1 MPLND
6 LPEDLLEKYD
16 CFEWRHA
23 VTILKNDFPEEYEDV
38 VAVLRGFELLKSDIL
53 KPGGRKSTIA
63 GYFDDYLEDCGWRE
77 KKFDTKIIIDG
88 VGHEVPT
95 HKIDSYKNRV
105 ALDVEW
111 NNKTPFFDRDL
122 NNFRLLH
129 QREVISL
136 AVIITRSTRLQQI
149 FNELGKGKSYGNSTT
164 HIDKLLPKING
175 GAAGGCPLIVFGI
188 TPKLYNPETETVE
201 DE

>member
-1 MPLND
+1 MPISD
-6 LPEDLLEKYD
+6 LPASIREKYD

-23 VTILKNDFPEEYEDV
+23 VSILVHEFPDEYQNVIDV
-38 VAVLRGFELLKSDIL
+38 LDNFVLKKSDIL
-53 KPGGRKSTIA
+53 RKGGRKSTIA
-63 GYFDDYLEDCGWRE
+63 GYFDDFLEDHGWVE
-77 KKFDTKIIIDG
+77 KKFETKYIIDG
-88 VGHEVPT
+88 AEFEVPT
-95 HKIDSYKNRV
+95 HKIDSYKNRI

-129 QREVISL
+129 HREAISL
-136 AVIITRSTRLQQI
+136 AIIITRSTRLQQI
-149 FNELGKGKSYGNSTT
+149 FNALGKGKSYGASTT

-175 GAAGGCPLIVFGI
+175 GAAGGCPLLVFGI
-188 TPKLYNPETETVE
+188 TPKLYDPEFPD